1 VRAAGQVGRRVQE
14 LALVMAEA
22 VMAELVGDG
31 EALADDGLAPVD
43 EDQREV
49 GLVGAGGPGPEVG
62 HQHRHLAAAL
72 DRLEHV
78 LERLLEPE
86 PELFAGRSRAPRPA
100 LGVVRHLRSSVPRRP
115 RAVDPAPPAPVTSAA
130 TSAAQPAASVT
141 PAPPWP

>member
-1 VRAAGQVGRRVQE
+1 M
-14 LALVMAEA
+14 MAEA

-31 EALADDGLAPVD
+31 EALPHDRRAPVD

-62 HQHRHLAAAL
+62 YQHRHLAAAL

-78 LERLLEPE
+78 LEPE

-100 LGVVRHLRSSVPRRP
+100 LGVVRHLRSSVPGRP